1 MTMLRDHEGKG
12 TLVDRLYPKVFV
24 VVWSLSGHIRVVGVY
39 TDYNTAEEKIKEM
52 QRNIIQGWIKIIESE
67 VCDSK

>member
-1 MTMLRDHEGKG
+1 M
-12 TLVDRLYPKVFV
+12 KVYA

-52 QRNIIQGWIKIIESE
+52 QRNHTQGWIKIVESE
-67 VCDSK
+67 IYEQ

>member
-1 MTMLRDHEGKG
+1 M
-12 TLVDRLYPKVFV
+12 KVFV

-52 QRNIIQGWIKIIESE
+52 QRNHTQGWIKIIESE
-67 VCDSK
+67 IYDQILNKLDGSD